1 MTKFR
6 GDTHEADRRGQVKT
20 VSSARP
26 SHQRLLLLT
35 RRAPNTGLVFI
46 FLILTFTSLVARL
59 SGCYLAREEG
69 ALRGRHA
76 GGVRAVGGG
85 GDETDNLF
93 GTRNPGMKLTTQSV
107 QKRNWRTKRTTD
119 LVQETDN

>member
-35 RRAPNTGLVFI
+35 RRAHNTGLVFI

-76 GGVRAVGGG
+76 GGVRAAGVGVGCG
-85 GDETDNLF
+85 GDETDNSV
-93 GTRNPGMKLTTQSV
+93 GTNAELENEK
-107 QKRNWRTKRTTD
+107 
-119 LVQETDN
+119 DN